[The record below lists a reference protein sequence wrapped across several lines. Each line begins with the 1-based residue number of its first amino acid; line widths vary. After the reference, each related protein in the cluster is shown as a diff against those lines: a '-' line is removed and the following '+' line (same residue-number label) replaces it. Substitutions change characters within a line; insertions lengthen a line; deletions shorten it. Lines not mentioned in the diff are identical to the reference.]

1 MLKHALGYAMTRAM
15 AAKTASRPSTDS
27 GMMGGRQIVEALPSE
42 ILRDPSMRD
51 MLNTSML
58 SLPVL
63 NHLPAI
69 GLRPLMSIDCN
80 KIFRRATSNCC
91 GATRGTPEWPL

>member
-1 MLKHALGYAMTRAM
+1 
-15 AAKTASRPSTDS
+15 
-27 GMMGGRQIVEALPSE
+27 MMGGRQIVEALPSE

-69 GLRPLMSIDCN
+69 GVRPLMS
-80 KIFRRATSNCC
+80 R
-91 GATRGTPEWPL
+91 GAAMHRLQQDLPQGYL